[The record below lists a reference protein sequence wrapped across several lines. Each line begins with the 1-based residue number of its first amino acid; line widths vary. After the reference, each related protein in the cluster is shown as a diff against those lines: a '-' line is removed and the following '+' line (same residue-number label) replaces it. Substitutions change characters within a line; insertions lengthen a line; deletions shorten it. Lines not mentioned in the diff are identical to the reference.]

1 MLRLRQPVA
10 NPTGAHNC
18 VVAYTPLWW
27 TGEEASWC
35 LLQPKY
41 ARGNST
47 AVAASSQAVHRTAE
61 AVLTSLRYSHSA
73 NSTTSLMSCTFDL
86 WWQLYSSC
94 LKLPHVAAV
103 IRPRE
108 VPPASNLTMLLPRK
122 LFRTEVDQ
130 QSWSRRNPA
139 RVLQGDAR
147 SARFAAAL
155 ICAKE
160 APSCSV
166 GEWGG

>member
-41 ARGNST
+41 TRGNST

-61 AVLTSLRYSHSA
+61 AVLTSLRYSHST

-108 VPPASNLTMLLPRK
+108 VPPASNLTRGC
-122 LFRTEVDQ
+122 V
-130 QSWSRRNPA
+130 PA
-139 RVLQGDAR
+139 PHCRP
-147 SARFAAAL
+147 
-155 ICAKE
+155 
-160 APSCSV
+160 APSAGSDRSCRFGPGAELEISSQ
-166 GEWGG
+166 

>member
-1 MLRLRQPVA
+1 MREKPFHTHLPAAALTHGTCLFPRARPSRGTRTVA
-10 NPTGAHNC
+10 RHCQDGIAFADTVLC

-47 AVAASSQAVHRTAE
+47 AVAASSQAAHRTAE

-108 VPPASNLTMLLPRK
+108 VPPASNLTHPMM
-122 LFRTEVDQ
+122 
-130 QSWSRRNPA
+130 SN
-139 RVLQGDAR
+139 
-147 SARFAAAL
+147 
-155 ICAKE
+155 
-160 APSCSV
+160 CSQLDH
-166 GEWGG
+166 W

>member
-10 NPTGAHNC
+10 NPTGAHDC

-61 AVLTSLRYSHSA
+61 AVLTSLRYSHST

-108 VPPASNLTMLLPRK
+108 VPPASNLTGPSRTPTS
-122 LFRTEVDQ
+122 FR
-130 QSWSRRNPA
+130 RR
-139 RVLQGDAR
+139 
-147 SARFAAAL
+147 RFCRQPSLAAAYSSGRDGL
-155 ICAKE
+155 YIHPTECQPTLSRARPKQ
-160 APSCSV
+160 SLHLR
-166 GEWGG
+166 